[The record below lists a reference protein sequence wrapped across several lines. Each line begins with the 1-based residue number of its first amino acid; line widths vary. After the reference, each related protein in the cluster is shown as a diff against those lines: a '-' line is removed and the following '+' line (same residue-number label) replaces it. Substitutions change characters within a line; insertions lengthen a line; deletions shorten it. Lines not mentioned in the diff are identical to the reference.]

1 MAQVRRPVPFRT
13 RKLRPGTAMVLH
25 PTGCGRVARR
35 RTTRTG
41 SPLEHTPQGAFPYQ
55 DTRASGC
62 FSRPWALASRISPGP
77 PRRQLPSRGE
87 PETSWAP
94 TGYSRRGPV
103 RFGRQPAEYPVRC
116 LRYQQTGQEV
126 TRMVAPSRDDR
137 SVDALVK
144 SKAVLDV
151 LAELGPSTAKTIS
164 ERTGEP
170 VSSTYRLLD
179 NLVAVGWVERG
190 INRGEYRLGIDCVRI
205 GGQIESRLDIQQIA
219 RRIFRA
225 HRGQFGIWGLFV
237 RRRLRTVCIETRTR
251 ETLQSYAQLVGN
263 SLPLSMS
270 APSHVLTAWLPPA
283 RYEQLLE
290 HYAYTNELGGT
301 FSTMR
306 ATAMGQAR
314 HIREC
319 GFTYDVG
326 QTMAGSVT
334 ISVPVFNH
342 AGEIQA
348 AIALSGLSRSLEPE
362 LACLVDG
369 QPATASAQDMVRLV
383 QTAGR
388 EASRGLGYSGD
399 HLGLNS

>member
-1 MAQVRRPVPFRT
+1 
-13 RKLRPGTAMVLH
+13 
-25 PTGCGRVARR
+25 
-35 RTTRTG
+35 
-41 SPLEHTPQGAFPYQ
+41 
-55 DTRASGC
+55 
-62 FSRPWALASRISPGP
+62 
-77 PRRQLPSRGE
+77 
-87 PETSWAP
+87 
-94 TGYSRRGPV
+94 
-103 RFGRQPAEYPVRC
+103 
-116 LRYQQTGQEV
+116 
-126 TRMVAPSRDDR
+126 MVAPSRDDR

-290 HYAYTNELGGT
+290 HYAYANELGGT

>member
-1 MAQVRRPVPFRT
+1 
-13 RKLRPGTAMVLH
+13 
-25 PTGCGRVARR
+25 
-35 RTTRTG
+35 
-41 SPLEHTPQGAFPYQ
+41 
-55 DTRASGC
+55 
-62 FSRPWALASRISPGP
+62 
-77 PRRQLPSRGE
+77 
-87 PETSWAP
+87 
-94 TGYSRRGPV
+94 
-103 RFGRQPAEYPVRC
+103 
-116 LRYQQTGQEV
+116 
-126 TRMVAPSRDDR
+126 MVASSRDDR

-179 NLVAVGWVERG
+179 NLAAVGWAERG

-219 RRIFRA
+219 RRTFRA

-290 HYAYTNELGGT
+290 HYAYNNELGGT

-369 QPATASAQDMVRLV
+369 QPATASAQDMVQLV

-388 EASRGLGYSGD
+388 EVSRGLGYSGD
-399 HLGLNS
+399 YLGLNS

>member
-1 MAQVRRPVPFRT
+1 
-13 RKLRPGTAMVLH
+13 
-25 PTGCGRVARR
+25 
-35 RTTRTG
+35 
-41 SPLEHTPQGAFPYQ
+41 
-55 DTRASGC
+55 
-62 FSRPWALASRISPGP
+62 
-77 PRRQLPSRGE
+77 
-87 PETSWAP
+87 
-94 TGYSRRGPV
+94 
-103 RFGRQPAEYPVRC
+103 
-116 LRYQQTGQEV
+116 
-126 TRMVAPSRDDR
+126 MVASSRDDR

-179 NLVAVGWVERG
+179 NLAAVGWAERG
-190 INRGEYRLGIDCVRI
+190 
-205 GGQIESRLDIQQIA
+205 
-219 RRIFRA
+219 A

-290 HYAYTNELGGT
+290 HYAYNNELGGT

-348 AIALSGLSRSLEPE
+348 AIALSSLSRSLEPE

-369 QPATASAQDMVRLV
+369 KPATASAQDMVQLV

-388 EASRGLGYSGD
+388 EVSRGLGYSGD
-399 HLGLNS
+399 YLGLNS

>member
-1 MAQVRRPVPFRT
+1 M
-13 RKLRPGTAMVLH
+13 
-25 PTGCGRVARR
+25 
-35 RTTRTG
+35 
-41 SPLEHTPQGAFPYQ
+41 
-55 DTRASGC
+55 
-62 FSRPWALASRISPGP
+62 
-77 PRRQLPSRGE
+77 
-87 PETSWAP
+87 
-94 TGYSRRGPV
+94 
-103 RFGRQPAEYPVRC
+103 
-116 LRYQQTGQEV
+116 
-126 TRMVAPSRDDR
+126 
-137 SVDALVK
+137 
-144 SKAVLDV
+144 
-151 LAELGPSTAKTIS
+151 
-164 ERTGEP
+164 
-170 VSSTYRLLD
+170 
-179 NLVAVGWVERG
+179 ERG

-219 RRIFRA
+219 RRTFRA

-251 ETLQSYAQLVGN
+251 EALQSYAQLVGN

-369 QPATASAQDMVRLV
+369 KPATASAQDMVQLV

-388 EASRGLGYSGD
+388 EVSRGLGYSGD
-399 HLGLNS
+399 YLGLSS

>member
-1 MAQVRRPVPFRT
+1 
-13 RKLRPGTAMVLH
+13 
-25 PTGCGRVARR
+25 
-35 RTTRTG
+35 
-41 SPLEHTPQGAFPYQ
+41 
-55 DTRASGC
+55 
-62 FSRPWALASRISPGP
+62 
-77 PRRQLPSRGE
+77 
-87 PETSWAP
+87 
-94 TGYSRRGPV
+94 
-103 RFGRQPAEYPVRC
+103 
-116 LRYQQTGQEV
+116 
-126 TRMVAPSRDDR
+126 MVAPSRDDR

-179 NLVAVGWVERG
+179 NLAAVGWVERG

-251 ETLQSYAQLVGN
+251 EALQSYAQLVGN

-270 APSHVLTAWLPPA
+270 APS
-283 RYEQLLE
+283 
-290 HYAYTNELGGT
+290 
-301 FSTMR
+301 
-306 ATAMGQAR
+306 
-314 HIREC
+314 REC

-369 QPATASAQDMVRLV
+369 KPATASAQDMVQLV

-388 EASRGLGYSGD
+388 EVSRGLGYSGD
-399 HLGLNS
+399 YLGLSS

>member
-1 MAQVRRPVPFRT
+1 
-13 RKLRPGTAMVLH
+13 
-25 PTGCGRVARR
+25 
-35 RTTRTG
+35 
-41 SPLEHTPQGAFPYQ
+41 
-55 DTRASGC
+55 
-62 FSRPWALASRISPGP
+62 
-77 PRRQLPSRGE
+77 
-87 PETSWAP
+87 
-94 TGYSRRGPV
+94 
-103 RFGRQPAEYPVRC
+103 
-116 LRYQQTGQEV
+116 
-126 TRMVAPSRDDR
+126 MVAPSRDDR

-179 NLVAVGWVERG
+179 NLAAVGWVERG

-219 RRIFRA
+219 RRTFRA

-251 ETLQSYAQLVGN
+251 EALQSYVQLVGN

-290 HYAYTNELGGT
+290 HYAYNNELGGT

-348 AIALSGLSRSLEPE
+348 AIALSSLSRSLEPE

-369 QPATASAQDMVRLV
+369 QPATASAQDMVQLV

-388 EASRGLGYSGD
+388 EVSRGLGYSGD
-399 HLGLNS
+399 YLGLNS

>member
-1 MAQVRRPVPFRT
+1 
-13 RKLRPGTAMVLH
+13 
-25 PTGCGRVARR
+25 
-35 RTTRTG
+35 
-41 SPLEHTPQGAFPYQ
+41 
-55 DTRASGC
+55 
-62 FSRPWALASRISPGP
+62 
-77 PRRQLPSRGE
+77 
-87 PETSWAP
+87 
-94 TGYSRRGPV
+94 
-103 RFGRQPAEYPVRC
+103 
-116 LRYQQTGQEV
+116 
-126 TRMVAPSRDDR
+126 MVAPSRDDR

-179 NLVAVGWVERG
+179 NLAAVGWVERG

-219 RRIFRA
+219 RRTFRA

-237 RRRLRTVCIETRTR
+237 RRRLRT
-251 ETLQSYAQLVGN
+251 VGN

-290 HYAYTNELGGT
+290 HYAYNNELGGT

-306 ATAMGQAR
+306 TTAMGQAR

-369 QPATASAQDMVRLV
+369 KPATASAQDMVQLV

-388 EASRGLGYSGD
+388 EVSRGLGYSGD
-399 HLGLNS
+399 YLGLSS